1 MHECIDKTG
10 LPLLLCVESLG
21 RLDYIYGHEQSSKS
35 NNNQQLLFLP
45 SKSNNNQQ
53 LLFLPSKSA
62 AINHFLSFHQSQ
74 QQSTAINSTFP
85 FIGVNSNH
93 QHLFFPTC
101 PCPLFPVVPLF
112 ILTISL
118 NLPSHKDVHRL
129 QQSATFTADQAPGL
143 RRGQRPGQ
151 RPGQRR

>member
-21 RLDYIYGHEQSSKS
+21 RLDYIYGHEQS
-35 NNNQQLLFLP
+35 